1 MPYNENT
8 SMPVCGAVTNTQSMK
23 ASIQDANKCLQECVL
38 TLMDLREQFC
48 GRGCNPEKL
57 SDPTCLLEEAMFC
70 DAQSHKLLDLVRE
83 IMAVVI

>member
-8 SMPVCGAVTNTQSMK
+8 SAPVCGVVTKQQSMK
-23 ASIQDANKCLQECVL
+23 ESIQDANKCLLECVL

-48 GRGCNPEKL
+48 GRVRDPEKL
-57 SDPTCLLEEAMFC
+57 PDPTCLLDEAMYC

-83 IMAVVI
+83 IQAVVI

>member
-8 SMPVCGAVTNTQSMK
+8 SAPVCGTVTKSQSIK
-23 ASIQDANKCLQECVL
+23 ESIQDANKCLQECVL

-48 GRGCNPEKL
+48 GRGRDPEKL
-57 SDPTCLLEEAMFC
+57 PDPTCLLDEAILC